1 MSLLIHQII
10 SVLFLAVVPLPI
22 LAFIKSR
29 NGQALESA
37 PIWKGIVM
45 LANIALF
52 VTLITGFV
60 LYPVF
65 SSFRVWISVVLILA
79 LGAFLGIF
87 SKRLKLYRLET
98 NDDMKRK
105 HLDKIAKIGFVY
117 IAVIIGTF
125 VFMSNWYN
133 F

>member
-1 MSLLIHQII
+1 MSLILHQLI
-10 SVLFLAVVPLPI
+10 SVLFVAIVPLPI

-29 NGQALESA
+29 NGQPLNSA
-37 PIWKGIVM
+37 PIWKGLVM

-52 VTLITGFV
+52 VTLITGFI
-60 LYPVF
+60 LYPVIM
-65 SSFRVWISVVLILA
+65 SFRVWLSVVLVLA
-79 LGAFLGIF
+79 IGAFLGIF

-98 NDDMKRK
+98 NEEMKGK

-117 IAVIIGTF
+117 IAVLLGTF
-125 VFMSNWYN
+125 IFMTYWYS

>member
-1 MSLLIHQII
+1 MSLILHQLISI
-10 SVLFLAVVPLPI
+10 LFVAIVPLPI
-22 LAFIKSR
+22 LAFMKSR
-29 NGQALESA
+29 NGQPLNSA
-37 PIWKGIVM
+37 PIWKGLVM

-52 VTLITGFV
+52 VTLITGFI
-60 LYPVF
+60 LYPVLM
-65 SSFRVWISVVLILA
+65 SFRVWLSVVLVLA

-98 NDDMKRK
+98 NEEMKKK

-117 IAVIIGTF
+117 IGVLIGTF
-125 VFMSNWYN
+125 IFMSYWYS